1 MEDMEDMMDDIVGRK
16 AWRAGMEDMED
27 MEDMMDDIVDKEAL
41 RAGMEDIESPGSHL
55 CSDLAGVGVPEGHE
69 AGPGGLGELLT

>member
-1 MEDMEDMMDDIVGRK
+1 MEDMEDMMDDIMGRK

-27 MEDMMDDIVDKEAL
+27 MMDDIVGKKAW